1 MLIFQLQLMV
11 KLNEERERASV
22 ATNGG
27 RGYKKNMIRIDWY
40 QHIFQEIRKFILESA
55 QNISKVS
62 NF

>member
-1 MLIFQLQLMV
+1 MV
-11 KLNEERERASV
+11 KLNEERERAIV
-22 ATNGG
+22 GTYGG

-40 QHIFQEIRKFILESA
+40 NHFFQEIRKFTLESA

>member
-1 MLIFQLQLMV
+1 MLIFKLQLMV
-11 KLNEERERASV
+11 KLNEERERAIV
-22 ATNGG
+22 GTYGG

-40 QHIFQEIRKFILESA
+40 HHFFQEIRKFTLESA